1 MTNHLKFYMSSNIK
15 LIHKQKSVD
24 LPITRLNSNVFYY
37 SSSYSNLLKEESTSS
52 TNADPIIVNDENPDD
67 TESNIGLTLKQPSY
81 LSLSDMIITKGGD
94 VIRDS
99 CSLLN
104 ISEENIAINDS
115 ASEKNNNY
123 KEDSIF

>member
-1 MTNHLKFYMSSNIK
+1 MSSNIK

-24 LPITRLNSNVFYY
+24 LPVTRLNSNVFYY

-67 TESNIGLTLKQPSY
+67 TESNIGLGFKQPSY

-104 ISEENIAINDS
+104 ISEENIAINDL

-123 KEDSIF
+123 KEDSFF